1 MAATPVVTL
10 LVMSLNKATTTIA
23 ITASPTIVSM
33 VSSNRAVLITFVL
46 LGFLTVIL
54 GSVGQV
60 FVVVVPAPLDV
71 PVPVILWLCW
81 RLVLEEQPPMTLKV
95 VRNLV
100 HVKGRSWV
108 KWIDVLIIREPI
120 LHRVRE
126 DVSLD
131 LFKLIIHEDPA
142 GSKRVFKATTM
153 LVEFPHAM
161 EYVGRFLATTVLS
174 TEVHVLE
181 LLVHVLMDLVPWISV
196 VP

>member
-126 DVSLD
+126 
-131 LFKLIIHEDPA
+131 E
-142 GSKRVFKATTM
+142 AT
-153 LVEFPHAM
+153 
-161 EYVGRFLATTVLS
+161 
-174 TEVHVLE
+174 
-181 LLVHVLMDLVPWISV
+181 
-196 VP
+196 